1 MDKFRGAIQG
11 EYEQGVFFATSDFT
25 PQAREASLKKGAVPI
40 ILLNG
45 ESIVSLMIEKGL
57 GVSRIPLY
65 IYEERPDELVGKAED

>member
-1 MDKFRGAIQG
+1 
-11 EYEQGVFFATSDFT
+11 
-25 PQAREASLKKGAVPI
+25 LKKGAVPI

-65 IYEERPDELVGKAED
+65 IYEERPDELVGEGEE